1 MNKDVNIALIEERRQ
16 PIGRLGSNLGG
27 AYFTTGAKE
36 TWPKFDE
43 KKMAIERAGNND
55 LILNRSP
62 RRYEIRDHVILSQA
76 VETNA
81 AGVVKVVFNP
91 GTEDEA
97 KASVIAGAGAFGM
110 PTEDAVKDALRGENR
125 IFVDGPALCK
135 RANEYN
141 QDEVDRLTVLID
153 ALVAQRN
160 AIKSTMTANTKKA
173 EAYVRSIVDSTPKVV
188 GKDGDSV
195 AIVVEKA
202 DEE

>member
-1 MNKDVNIALIEERRQ
+1 MDKNVNLTLIEERRQ
-16 PIGRLGSNLGG
+16 PIGRLGANLGG

-36 TWPKFDE
+36 TWPKFEE
-43 KKMAIERAGNND
+43 KKLSIERAGNNE

-62 RRYEIRDHVILSQA
+62 RRYEVRDHVILSQA
-76 VETNA
+76 VETS
-81 AGVVKVVFNP
+81 GSGMVKVVFNP

-97 KASVIAGAGAFGM
+97 KASVIAGVGSFGI
-110 PTEDAVKDALRGENR
+110 PTEEAVKDALRGENR

-141 QDEVDRLTVLID
+141 QDEVDRLTALID
-153 ALVAQRN
+153 SLTSQRN
-160 AIKSTMTANTKKA
+160 AIKSTMAMNTKKVD
-173 EAYVRSIVDSTPKVV
+173 AYVRTIVDSTPKVI